1 MVVLRD
7 EERRENQ
14 RVHRPHGDQAEGEH
28 GALVLLNDCI
38 EILLDA
44 ELFVLVGVVNQ
55 PRLEVRQDVVQS
67 LVLEVLEEHLVQVQ
81 DEGQC
86 GHVDDHILDSGRL
99 HQEHDAVLCGLFPNE
114 ELGEHDDDE
123 VDDLPIL
130 GHASDFELD
139 EVCLTAIEYLLDLFL
154 GGPLW
159 DPVLDPRLCL
169 GGHIPQDLEEVNGCP
184 QVGHHTHHEDEDV
197 HDAHPI
203 VLQTILTRVDLL
215 LDLVGLVREENL
227 QGVSDVG
234 ACRPRT
240 IVVHP
245 ARVLV
250 VRAARTDA
258 IGTVWARV
266 HIGNCTSSSPRRTCP

>member
-1 MVVLRD
+1 M
-7 EERRENQ
+7 
-14 RVHRPHGDQAEGEH
+14 
-28 GALVLLNDCI
+28 
-38 EILLDA
+38 
-44 ELFVLVGVVNQ
+44 FVLVCVFFK
-55 PRLEVRQDVVQS
+55 PRLEVLQDVVQS
-67 LVLEVLEEHLVQVQ
+67 FVREVLEEHLVQVL
-81 DEGQC
+81 DEGQR
-86 GHVDDHILDSGRL
+86 GHVDDHILDSGRF
-99 HQEHDAVLCGLFPNE
+99 HQEHDATLCGLFPNE